1 MRKLTQSMVGMFLRC
16 PQQFERRYIKG
27 EIIPPGVAARRGSAT
42 HEAIRLNHA
51 HKLYAGEDLPVDVL
65 KDAARDEFVRLVKD
79 EGIFM
84 PPSELPAKDKI
95 LNDGLNA
102 AVRLTGLYHDEIAP
116 EIMPV
121 MVEERVEMDAGLP
134 LILSG
139 GIDCYTADKTLRD
152 FKTSGKPKGINAA
165 DESLQLTFYSGLL
178 HHKTEVWPEK
188 ISLDVLVDS
197 RVPRYQQLLTNRG
210 PEDFARLLM
219 TLDLIIQQ
227 IYTGIFPPCSP
238 DNYLCREK
246 WCGYWSTCKWGKK

>member
-42 HEAIRLNHA
+42 HEAIRMNHA
-51 HKLYAGEDLPVDVL
+51 HKVHAREDLPVAVL
-65 KDAARDEFVRLVKD
+65 QDAARDEFVRLVKD

-84 PPSELPAKDKI
+84 QPSDLPAKDKI

-134 LILSG
+134 LMLSG
-139 GIDCYTADKTLRD
+139 GIDCFTADKVLRD
-152 FKTSGKPKGINAA
+152 FKTSGKPKAVNAA

-178 HHKTEVWPEK
+178 HHKTGAWPEN
-188 ISLDVLVDS
+188 ISLDVLIDS
-197 RVPRYQQLLTNRG
+197 QVPKYQQLLTKRG
-210 PEDFARLLM
+210 RRILQD
-219 TLDLIIQQ
+219 
-227 IYTGIFPPCSP
+227 YC
-238 DNYLCREK
+238 
-246 WCGYWSTCKWGKK
+246 